1 MVDKKEEESKKKAEV
16 ILRNH
21 LLRCFND
28 VVKEFPVL
36 IDMPREEAVDYLL
49 ALRRE
54 RKIRITL
61 NTVDN
66 LMKTQIDWIS

>member
-1 MVDKKEEESKKKAEV
+1 MKVKELKVKAEV

-21 LLRCFND
+21 LLRCFDD
-28 VVKEFPVL
+28 VLKEFPDV
-36 IDMPREEAVDYLL
+36 IDMTKEDAVDYLL
-49 ALRRE
+49 TLRRE